1 MKEGGDCSSERW
13 RRHGR
18 TTPDARSTTPEWAA
32 LPPELVQHIAS
43 SVLSTTG
50 GVDAYMDMRAVCP
63 TWRSAIAKPSPLA
76 AFADLRFRPRHW
88 VMVDLQSENH
98 DDDGACLFLHATT
111 GRFRRLRLLVL
122 RDHLVLGASDGL
134 IVLRD
139 KEHPHLPHVLNP
151 LTGGMLHF
159 AAPLWEHLG
168 SADVLY
174 TAVSGGP
181 RSTLVVWRK
190 DWEWRLHTV
199 IYADPTSPEFRQ
211 QETGTEL
218 LASMVTFQ
226 GNVYYADPDGWVFQF
241 VAPAP
246 APAEQ
251 CDHQFVVIAHLPLHL
266 DIYLERDGRAKSYL
280 VESAGELLLVRYFD
294 QNVKVFRVDV
304 ENKLLEE
311 VKSIGSCC
319 ALFLGKER
327 CVSVDADKLP
337 SVDGDCIY
345 MFNWVENRYYK
356 GRVMH
361 VYSLRDKK
369 MEIISNEPKLRAN
382 NHPQKSFHEDP
393 WFYLATSV
401 GNANSHHLRPHS
413 LIQVL
418 LNYCN
423 DFLVEG

>member
-111 GRFRRLRLLVL
+111 GRFRRLRLPVF

-199 IYADPTSPEFRQ
+199 IYADPTSPEFIQ

-226 GNVYYADPDGWVFQF
+226 GILLGLGNNRLHFALAIHART
-241 VAPAP
+241 APAMTME
-246 APAEQ
+246 AVTRG
-251 CDHQFVVIAHLPLHL
+251 HRHLKW
-266 DIYLERDGRAKSYL
+266 GGGAQQVS
-280 VESAGELLLVRYFD
+280 
-294 QNVKVFRVDV
+294 
-304 ENKLLEE
+304 
-311 VKSIGSCC
+311 GSH
-319 ALFLGKER
+319 GTR
-327 CVSVDADKLP
+327 IRQH
-337 SVDGDCIY
+337 GD
-345 MFNWVENRYYK
+345 NGV
-356 GRVMH
+356 
-361 VYSLRDKK
+361 
-369 MEIISNEPKLRAN
+369 A
-382 NHPQKSFHEDP
+382 
-393 WFYLATSV
+393 V
-401 GNANSHHLRPHS
+401 GA
-413 LIQVL
+413 
-418 LNYCN
+418 
-423 DFLVEG
+423 